1 MNRNPILA
9 SRQTLKQINQ
19 ANRGF
24 WNKQRELL
32 PQRLAD
38 DALRQS
44 AFEIMQA
51 EQTRGYPAKHQMSL
65 YQALDEGDQSDRRS
79 LTRLSR
85 KGGKAR
91 KTDALQKLIIQIAQ
105 RHPSI
110 TAPELLSKLKSQQG
124 IEPIVE
130 VDVLIINFK
139 NHNGTYKDASIT
151 GLKDRLSRAK
161 AILRSR

>member
-32 PQRLAD
+32 AQRLAD
-38 DALRQS
+38 DVLRET
-44 AFEIMQA
+44 AFETMQS
-51 EQTRGYPAKHQMSL
+51 EQTRGLPVRHQISL
-65 YQALDEGDQSDRRS
+65 YQALDDTDRIGRRS

-91 KTDALQKLIIQIAQ
+91 KTDALQELIVQIAQ

-110 TAPELLSKLKSQQG
+110 TARELLSKLKSQQG
-124 IEPIVE
+124 IEPIMEVE
-130 VDVLIINFK
+130 DSIIGFN
-139 NHNGTYKDASIT
+139 NRNGKYKEANIT